1 MTMTQKLSKLVGLDL
16 LSGSSPTP
24 QNLTKIISFCAT
36 SASFDVGS
44 AIHAIV
50 IKLGFCSN
58 VYICSSLVDMYG
70 KCGKSWNA
78 QKVFDET
85 PHRNVVTWNSLIS
98 GYLQAGSPLRAT
110 RLFLD
115 MLRVGTEPPTTFS
128 FSGMLVCCAQ
138 LEAEE
143 LGAQVHSLG
152 LKMGLCDDV
161 VVGTGLIDMY
171 SKCCKVRDSWRVFN
185 QMRDKNVVTWT
196 SMVTGCAQSGQSD
209 EAMTLVREMLRLGL
223 KPNYVT
229 YNSLL
234 SSFASMDFW
243 DCCRQIHCR
252 IVKEGFDSN
261 VYIVVTLLTVY
272 SESNCSLE
280 DFRAL
285 CSCVS
290 VWDQISWNAVIAG
303 FCNIGSSEE
312 ALKCFSEM
320 RQAGV
325 AVDFFTFTSILRAA
339 GTLSALVE
347 GKKIH
352 ALIFKSGHASN
363 LCVQNG
369 LVSMYG
375 RCGAIHDA
383 KWVFTLMK
391 EHDVVS
397 WNSLLSGYAHHGFGE
412 ETVELFEQMRRTEVK
427 PDNTTFLIVLTACSH
442 VGLLDKGLEYFN
454 LMRNDDLPEPPKV
467 EHYATVVDLF
477 GRAGNLHEAEAF
489 VNSMPIE
496 PGASVYKALLSACQV
511 HGNREL
517 ALRSATKLQR
527 LCPNDPATYILL
539 SNVLLTRG
547 SWDDA
552 AGVRKLMYDRGIR
565 KTPGYSWI

>member
-1 MTMTQKLSKLVGLDL
+1 
-16 LSGSSPTP
+16 
-24 QNLTKIISFCAT
+24 
-36 SASFDVGS
+36 
-44 AIHAIV
+44 
-50 IKLGFCSN
+50 
-58 VYICSSLVDMYG
+58 MYG

-85 PHRNVVTWNSLIS
+85 PHRNVMTWNSLIS

-115 MLRVGTEPPTTFS
+115 MLKVGGRNRT
-128 FSGMLVCCAQ
+128 A
-138 LEAEE
+138 
-143 LGAQVHSLG
+143 
-152 LKMGLCDDV
+152 DDV
-161 VVGTGLIDMY
+161 QLFGGVGAWFGLENGGFA
-171 SKCCKVRDSWRVFN
+171 RESWRVFN
-185 QMRDKNVVTWT
+185 QMRDRNVVTWT
-196 SMVTGCAQSGQSD
+196 SMVTGCAQSGQAD
-209 EAMTLVREMLRLGL
+209 EAMTLVKEMLLLGL

-252 IVKEGFDSN
+252 IVKEGFDSH

-272 SESNCSLE
+272 SESNSSSE

-285 CSCVS
+285 CSCAS
-290 VWDQISWNAVIAG
+290 VWDQISWNA
-303 FCNIGSSEE
+303 
-312 ALKCFSEM
+312 
-320 RQAGV
+320 AGV
-325 AVDFFTFTSILRAA
+325 AVDFFSFASILRAA

-352 ALIFKSGHASN
+352 ALIFLSGHASN

-397 WNSLLSGYAHHGFGE
+397 WNSLLSGYAHHGFGK

-427 PDNTTFLIVLTACSH
+427 PDNTIFLIVLTACSH

-467 EHYATVVDLF
+467 EHYATIVDLF
-477 GRAGNLHEAEAF
+477 GRAGNLHKVEAF
-489 VNSMPIE
+489 FNTMPIE
-496 PGASVYKALLSACQV
+496 PGASVYKALLSACLV

-517 ALRSATKLQR
+517 ALRSATKLQQ
-527 LCPNDPATYILL
+527 LCQMILQLTYCYQ
-539 SNVLLTRG
+539 
-547 SWDDA
+547 
-552 AGVRKLMYDRGIR
+552 MCC
-565 KTPGYSWI
+565 